1 MDVSCHCGLLWEE
14 ATFERDESHM
24 HYDWSDEYTFGDHL
38 SKKNEFNNKSHR
50 ALIGIYDRIHIKS
63 FMVLL

>member
-1 MDVSCHCGLLWEE
+1 MDVSCHCDLLWEE

-50 ALIGIYDRIHIKS
+50 ALIGIYD
-63 FMVLL
+63 